1 MRLKIDE
8 NVHPGAAERLAA
20 CGHYAVTVW
29 DENLRGADDETIP
42 WICREEGRAL
52 PTLTVLGC

>member
-20 CGHYAVTVW
+20 SGHDAVT
-29 DENLRGADDETIP
+29 EMLHSG
-42 WICREEGRAL
+42 
-52 PTLTVLGC
+52 